1 MKKIIIGMLH
11 LLPLPGSPNYD
22 GSMDVIFDRA
32 RNDLENLLEGG
43 FSKVNIENYGD
54 IPFPKTPAS
63 PVTISSFTKI
73 VTKLEQE
80 FDFDFGIQVMRN
92 DALSGMSI
100 AHVTGASFIR
110 VNVLTGAMIAE
121 EGIVEGNARSLIELR
136 KKLNSDVK
144 VYADVLVK
152 HAVPLGNQ
160 DLRLTAKATVE
171 RNMADGIIITGDITG
186 EEASVDDLIKL
197 KGEID
202 KPILVGS
209 GINKEYYE
217 HGIIKEEISYK
228 DGKLNGVSKEY
239 YENGLIRSI
248 YPQGYWYNHD
258 GDDKRAWFDDK
269 ESKLPTLSEIGE
281 ECTTNKCVPEGYC
294 NNQDKK
300 ISQLLF

>member
-11 LLPLPGSPNYD
+11 LLPLPGSPNYS
-22 GSMDVIFDRA
+22 GSIDDVLDRA
-32 RNDLENLLEGG
+32 KSDLENLLEGG
-43 FSKVNIENYGD
+43 LTKVNIENYGD
-54 IPFPKTPAS
+54 IPFPKIPSS
-63 PVTISSFTKI
+63 PITISSFTKI

-121 EGIVEGNARSLIELR
+121 EGIVEGDARPLIELR

-186 EEASVDDLIKL
+186 EEASVDDLINL
-197 KGEID
+197 KDEID

-209 GINKEYYE
+209 GINKDL
-217 HGIIKEEISYK
+217 S
-228 DGKLNGVSKEY
+228 
-239 YENGLIRSI
+239 LIHI
-248 YPQGYWYNHD
+248 
-258 GDDKRAWFDDK
+258 
-269 ESKLPTLSEIGE
+269 
-281 ECTTNKCVPEGYC
+281 
-294 NNQDKK
+294 
-300 ISQLLF
+300 

>member
-43 FSKVNIENYGD
+43 FCKVNIENYGD

-110 VNVLTGAMIAE
+110 VNVLTGVMIAE

-202 KPILVGS
+202 KPVLVGS
-209 GINKEYYE
+209 GINKDNVSNYLEYCD
-217 HGIIKEEISYK
+217 GVIVGTSLKE
-228 DGKLNGVSKEY
+228 N
-239 YENGLIRSI
+239 N
-248 YPQGYWYNHD
+248 
-258 GDDKRAWFDDK
+258 
-269 ESKLPTLSEIGE
+269 
-281 ECTTNKCVPEGYC
+281 TTNNPVSRENVREFIKIVK
-294 NNQDKK
+294 NN
-300 ISQLLF
+300 F

>member
-11 LLPLPGSPNYD
+11 LLPLPGSPNYS
-22 GSMDVIFDRA
+22 GSIDDVLDRA
-32 RNDLENLLEGG
+32 KSDLENLLEGG
-43 FSKVNIENYGD
+43 FTKVNIENYGD
-54 IPFPKTPAS
+54 IPFPKKPSS

-121 EGIVEGNARSLIELR
+121 EGIVEGDARSLIELR

-186 EEASVDDLIKL
+186 EEASVDDLINL
-197 KGEID
+197 KDEID

-209 GINKEYYE
+209 GINKDNVNNYLKYCD
-217 HGIIKEEISYK
+217 GVIVGTSLKE
-228 DGKLNGVSKEY
+228 NNMTNNPVSKENVR
-239 YENGLIRSI
+239 EFI
-248 YPQGYWYNHD
+248 
-258 GDDKRAWFDDK
+258 KVVK
-269 ESKLPTLSEIGE
+269 
-281 ECTTNKCVPEGYC
+281 
-294 NNQDKK
+294 NN
-300 ISQLLF
+300 F

>member
-11 LLPLPGSPNYD
+11 LLPLPGSPNYS
-22 GSMDVIFDRA
+22 GRMDDVLDRA
-32 RNDLENLLEGG
+32 KSDLENLLEGG
-43 FSKVNIENYGD
+43 LTKVNIENYGD
-54 IPFPKTPAS
+54 IPFPKTPSS
-63 PVTISSFTKI
+63 PITISSFTKI

-121 EGIVEGNARSLIELR
+121 EGIVEGDARPLMELR

-160 DLRLTAKATVE
+160 DLRLTAKATIE

-186 EEASVDDLIKL
+186 EEASVDDLINL
-197 KGEID
+197 KDEID

-209 GINKEYYE
+209 GINKDNVNNYLKYCD
-217 HGIIKEEISYK
+217 GVIVGTSLKE
-228 DGKLNGVSKEY
+228 NNMTNNPVSKE
-239 YENGLIRSI
+239 NV
-248 YPQGYWYNHD
+248 
-258 GDDKRAWFDDK
+258 K
-269 ESKLPTLSEIGE
+269 EFIKVVKSNS
-281 ECTTNKCVPEGYC
+281 
-294 NNQDKK
+294 
-300 ISQLLF
+300 

>member
-43 FSKVNIENYGD
+43 FTKVNIENYGD

-202 KPILVGS
+202 KPVLVGS
-209 GINKEYYE
+209 GINKDNVSNYLEYCDGVIVGTSLKE
-217 HGIIKEEISYK
+217 NNKTNNPVSRENVREFIKIVK
-228 DGKLNGVSKEY
+228 
-239 YENGLIRSI
+239 
-248 YPQGYWYNHD
+248 
-258 GDDKRAWFDDK
+258 
-269 ESKLPTLSEIGE
+269 
-281 ECTTNKCVPEGYC
+281 
-294 NNQDKK
+294 NN
-300 ISQLLF
+300 F